1 MKVVFNY
8 FLSLFFPDTC
18 IICQNRICDTE
29 KHICISC
36 ISQLPKTN
44 YHNQPDNRLVD
55 LFAGRFP
62 FNRAF
67 AFTYFIKEGS
77 MQKVVHELKYKNNPG
92 IGLLMGSLFGNDIKD
107 SDPIRE
113 IDLIIPIPLH
123 PKRQKQRGYNQS
135 EEIAKGIAE
144 QIGIDLNT
152 TTLVRTVNNPSQ
164 TRNNRI
170 ERWKN
175 VEDIFS
181 VIDVNILV
189 NKHILLVDDVITTG
203 STIEACAKE
212 LLKCEGIKISIASLA
227 IAI

>member
-1 MKVVFNY
+1 
-8 FLSLFFPDTC
+8 
-18 IICQNRICDTE
+18 
-29 KHICISC
+29 
-36 ISQLPKTN
+36 
-44 YHNQPDNRLVD
+44 
-55 LFAGRFP
+55 
-62 FNRAF
+62 
-67 AFTYFIKEGS
+67 